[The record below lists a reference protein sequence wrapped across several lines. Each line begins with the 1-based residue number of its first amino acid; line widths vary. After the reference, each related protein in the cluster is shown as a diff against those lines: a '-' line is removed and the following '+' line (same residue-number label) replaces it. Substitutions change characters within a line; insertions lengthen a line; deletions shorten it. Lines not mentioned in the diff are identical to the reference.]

1 MPVAHRQEERGA
13 GVPARQPLHERPM
26 EGRADVHK
34 QLPTPKGESPMT
46 VLRIMVVTLAVAL
59 AAPAAA
65 QDKGTTNM
73 EILREKLKADK
84 KLVVAANMGLTEAEG
99 KAFWPI
105 YDAYQKDL
113 ETINERLLK
122 GIAAYADAYKKGP
135 VPNETAKKLL
145 DEALAIEQAEVT
157 LKQSYVPKLE
167 TALPAAKVARYIQI
181 ENKIRA
187 VVRYELA
194 DKIPLVK

>member
-1 MPVAHRQEERGA
+1 
-13 GVPARQPLHERPM
+13 
-26 EGRADVHK
+26 
-34 QLPTPKGESPMT
+34 MT

>member
-1 MPVAHRQEERGA
+1 M
-13 GVPARQPLHERPM
+13 
-26 EGRADVHK
+26 
-34 QLPTPKGESPMT
+34 MT
-46 VLRIMVVTLAVAL
+46 LLRIVLIALVAAL

-65 QDKGTTNM
+65 QDKGTSNM
-73 EILREKLKADK
+73 EILRQKVKADK
-84 KLVVAANMGLTEAEG
+84 KLVVAMNMGLTEAEG

-113 ETINERLLK
+113 EAINERLAK
-122 GIAAYADAYKKGP
+122 TIVAYAEAYNKGP

-145 DEALAIEQAEVT
+145 NDALAIEEAEVT
-157 LKQSYVPKLE
+157 LKRSYVSKIE
-167 TALPAAKVARYIQI
+167 KALPEAKVARYIQI

-187 VVRYELA
+187 LVRYELA

>member
-1 MPVAHRQEERGA
+1 MA
-13 GVPARQPLHERPM
+13 
-26 EGRADVHK
+26 
-34 QLPTPKGESPMT
+34 LP
-46 VLRIMVVTLAVAL
+46 RIIVVTLAVAL

-73 EILREKLKADK
+73 EILRQKIKADK
-84 KLVVAANMGLTEAEG
+84 KLVVAANMGLTEAEAKG
-99 KAFWPI
+99 FWPI

-113 ETINERLLK
+113 EQLNDRLAK
-122 GIAAYADAYKKGP
+122 AIVAYADAYNKGP

-157 LKQSYVPKLE
+157 LKRSYVPKLE
-167 TALPAAKVARYIQI
+167 KVLPEAKVARYIQI

-194 DKIPLVK
+194 EKIPLVK